1 MPRHVEHARA
11 ETATPC
17 RSRARGGMFRN
28 DALGPTSS
36 HNFRATSTVPASV
49 HGGITIG
56 KSHRGAGSRAQDR
69 GLGGH
74 RAVSAALY
82 SSTEATS
89 RQGRGSIQSIG

>member
-56 KSHRGAGSRAQDR
+56 TWSPIPGPGRSAGLDRVSRRQRRSLLEHRSNEPPGSWVD
-69 GLGGH
+69 
-74 RAVSAALY
+74 
-82 SSTEATS
+82 
-89 RQGRGSIQSIG
+89 SIDWL